1 MKIFVKV
8 FASLRK
14 RYPSVSDLNPLEME
28 IDKGTTL
35 AQLIARL
42 NFNQEEVKIILV
54 NGLRASV
61 DDIINEEGS
70 IISLF
75 PAVGGG

>member
-14 RYPSVSDLNPLEME
+14 KYPNITDLNPLEME

-61 DDIINEEGS
+61 EDIINEEGS

>member
-14 RYPSVSDLNPLEME
+14 KYPNITDLNPLEME

-61 DDIINEEGS
+61 EDIINEEGC

>member
-14 RYPSVSDLNPLEME
+14 KYPNITDLNPLEME

-42 NFNQEEVKIILV
+42 NFSQEEVKIILV

-61 DDIINEEGS
+61 EDIINEEGS

>member
-8 FASLRK
+8 FATLRK
-14 RYPSVSDLNPLEME
+14 KYPEVNDLNPLELDIE
-28 IDKGTTL
+28 KDTTI
-35 AQLIARL
+35 AQIISKLG
-42 NFNQEEVKIILV
+42 FEQEEVRIILV
-54 NGLRASV
+54 NGHKALL
-61 DDIINEEGS
+61 DDTIKEEMS

>member
-14 RYPSVSDLNPLEME
+14 KYPSVSDLNPLEME

-61 DDIINEEGS
+61 DDIINEESS

>member
-14 RYPSVSDLNPLEME
+14 KYPDISDLNPLEME
-28 IDKGTTL
+28 INKETTL

-42 NFNQEEVKIILV
+42 NFSQEEVKIILV

-61 DDIINEEGS
+61 DDIIKEEGS

>member
-14 RYPSVSDLNPLEME
+14 KYPDISDLNPLEME

-42 NFNQEEVKIILV
+42 NFSQEEVKIILV
-54 NGLRASV
+54 NGLKASV
-61 DDIINEEGS
+61 DDIIKEERS

>member
-14 RYPSVSDLNPLEME
+14 KYPNITDLNPLEME

-61 DDIINEEGS
+61 EDIINEEGS
-70 IISLF
+70 IISFF

>member
-14 RYPSVSDLNPLEME
+14 KYPNITDLNPLEME
-28 IDKGTTL
+28 IDKGSTL

-61 DDIINEEGS
+61 EDIINEEGS

>member
-14 RYPSVSDLNPLEME
+14 KYPSVTDLNPLEME
-28 IDKGTTL
+28 INKGTTL

-61 DDIINEEGS
+61 EDIINEKGC

>member
-14 RYPSVSDLNPLEME
+14 KYPDISDLNPLEME

-42 NFNQEEVKIILV
+42 NFSQEEVKIILV

-61 DDIINEEGS
+61 EDIINEEGS

>member
-14 RYPSVSDLNPLEME
+14 KYPDISDLNPLEME

-42 NFNQEEVKIILV
+42 NFSQEEVKIILV
-54 NGLRASV
+54 NGLRTSV
-61 DDIINEEGS
+61 DDIIKEEGS

>member
-14 RYPSVSDLNPLEME
+14 KYPDISDLNPLEME

-42 NFNQEEVKIILV
+42 NFSQEEVKIILV

-61 DDIINEEGS
+61 DDIIKEEGS

>member
-14 RYPSVSDLNPLEME
+14 KYPSVSDLNPLEME

-61 DDIINEEGS
+61 DDTINEEGS
-70 IISLF
+70 IIFLF

>member
-14 RYPSVSDLNPLEME
+14 KYPDISDLNPLEME
-28 IDKGTTL
+28 INKETTL

-42 NFNQEEVKIILV
+42 NFSQEEVKIILV

-61 DDIINEEGS
+61 DDIIKEEGS
-70 IISLF
+70 MISLF

>member
-14 RYPSVSDLNPLEME
+14 KYPSVSDLNPLEME

-42 NFNQEEVKIILV
+42 NFSQEEVKITLV

-61 DDIINEEGS
+61 EDIIIEEGS

>member
-14 RYPSVSDLNPLEME
+14 KYPNVTDLNPLEME
-28 IDKGTTL
+28 IDKGSTL

-42 NFNQEEVKIILV
+42 NFSQEEIKIILV

>member
-14 RYPSVSDLNPLEME
+14 KYPNVTDLNPLEME
-28 IDKGTTL
+28 IDKGSTL

-42 NFNQEEVKIILV
+42 NFSQEEVKIILV

>member
-1 MKIFVKV
+1 MRIFVKV

-14 RYPSVSDLNPLEME
+14 KYPEINDLNPLEMTINE
-28 IDKGTTL
+28 GTTI
-35 AQLIARL
+35 AQIITKL
-42 NFNQEEVKIILV
+42 NFEQEDVKIILI
-54 NGLRASV
+54 NGLKASL
-61 DDIINEEGS
+61 DDVIEEEGC

>member
-14 RYPSVSDLNPLEME
+14 KYPSVSDLNPLEME

-42 NFNQEEVKIILV
+42 NFSQEEVKIILV

-61 DDIINEEGS
+61 EDIINEEGS

>member
-1 MKIFVKV
+1 MRKFEDRGIWDDFV
-8 FASLRK
+8 
-14 RYPSVSDLNPLEME
+14 LEINKE
-28 IDKGTTL
+28 TTL

-42 NFNQEEVKIILV
+42 NFSQEEVKIILV
-54 NGLRASV
+54 IGLRASV
-61 DDIINEEGS
+61 DDIIKEEGS